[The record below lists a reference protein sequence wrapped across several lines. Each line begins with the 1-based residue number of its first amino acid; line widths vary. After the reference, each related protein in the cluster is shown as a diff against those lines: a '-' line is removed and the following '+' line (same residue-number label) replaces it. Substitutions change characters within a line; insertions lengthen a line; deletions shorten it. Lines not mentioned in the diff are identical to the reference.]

1 MRILRFIKTANVTPT
16 LLLAA
21 VALPAQSSVPRS
33 NQWALNNGMVS
44 RVLAFDARHGLI
56 TTSWKNLDDGKE
68 FIDSQQETMDGY
80 CREFRFSLNDREYT
94 GTPEQFALAHAEQSA
109 DATGA
114 RHLALSMIS
123 RDGMVAVT
131 VQYTLPAGSTG
142 IRQFLSIRNQ
152 SGKPLTLSHVSIA
165 CEPLAPAQPDNLLA
179 YGGYGEQP
187 REIFFT
193 GRLDD
198 VAILLENGTT
208 GDGVAVLSEVPGVLK
223 RTEVGV
229 IGKWHQWEPG
239 VNVMYDTDLF
249 PFERTLAPG
258 ETFTTAAV
266 SFVLYQRGTPQ
277 DPHWLIPQYV
287 LSNIARPGP
296 QPRWMYNDWEPFE
309 AKIGAARLMAVERDV
324 ARSGFGFFVID
335 DGWQKMRGD
344 NAVNSAL
351 FPDGLAAIEKLAR
364 QRGMQFGLWAPVAV
378 ASPDAP
384 VVADHPDWICHDQNG
399 KVREMAG
406 MVQMNL
412 ASPFRDNEL
421 ARLSALVRQYDLHYL
436 KLDLTTVF
444 NTYGQPL
451 GCFADD
457 QHSAALPPQEFAAR
471 GYEALSYIANG
482 LHRRFPPCSSTI
494 ASSSGAESTW
504 LTMGSCTK
512 PISTG

>member
-266 SFVLYQRGTPQ
+266 SFVLYQRGTRRTRTGSYRNMCSQTLLAQGRNPAGCTTTGSRSKPKSAPP
-277 DPHWLIPQYV
+277 DSWRSNATLRAAASASL
-287 LSNIARPGP
+287 LSMTAGKRC
-296 QPRWMYNDWEPFE
+296 
-309 AKIGAARLMAVERDV
+309 
-324 ARSGFGFFVID
+324 
-335 DGWQKMRGD
+335 
-344 NAVNSAL
+344 
-351 FPDGLAAIEKLAR
+351 AAITPSTPR
-364 QRGMQFGLWAPVAV
+364 CFPTG
-378 ASPDAP
+378 SPP
-384 VVADHPDWICHDQNG
+384 
-399 KVREMAG
+399 
-406 MVQMNL
+406 
-412 ASPFRDNEL
+412 
-421 ARLSALVRQYDLHYL
+421 
-436 KLDLTTVF
+436 
-444 NTYGQPL
+444 
-451 GCFADD
+451 
-457 QHSAALPPQEFAAR
+457 
-471 GYEALSYIANG
+471 
-482 LHRRFPPCSSTI
+482 
-494 ASSSGAESTW
+494 
-504 LTMGSCTK
+504 
-512 PISTG
+512 